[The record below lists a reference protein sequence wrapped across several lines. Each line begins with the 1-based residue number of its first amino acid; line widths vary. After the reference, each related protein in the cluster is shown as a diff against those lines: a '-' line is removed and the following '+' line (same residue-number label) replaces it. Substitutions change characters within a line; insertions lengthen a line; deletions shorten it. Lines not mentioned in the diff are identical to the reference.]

1 MSVRF
6 VAAMLLATVVSVWA
20 SGCAAPPLAPS
31 IAHDETQL
39 FRAKHFDWARLKAG
53 GLALL
58 GVTSGVAPAGI
69 REDVGFVLDQA
80 ASNLSRVRVIP
91 RSDAV
96 ARAKDVGMGG
106 DLERLMVGYDRH
118 GTIDAGLLRRFG
130 AAQGAR
136 YFLVT
141 RIIQYERITRAV
153 AGPVTALPTP
163 DLAPATRGTERVQ
176 RVRLRG
182 EVWDSRCGDM
192 VWTGEGGTE
201 AIEDTGTEDVR
212 LQDVLATAAKNLVG
226 QLPRSDD
233 GAAATATEQEC
244 GI

>member
-1 MSVRF
+1 MIVRV
-6 VAAMLLATVVSVWA
+6 VAAMVVSVWA
-20 SGCAAPPLAPS
+20 SGCAAPLAPS
-31 IAHDETQL
+31 IAHDEDQL

-58 GVTSGVAPAGI
+58 GVTSGVAPVGI
-69 REDVGFVLDQA
+69 REDVEFVLDQA
-80 ASNLSRVRVIP
+80 ASNLPRVRVIP

-96 ARAKDVGMGG
+96 ARAKEVGMGG
-106 DLERLMVGYDRH
+106 DLERLMREYDRH
-118 GTIDAGLLRRFG
+118 GTVDAGLLRRFG
-130 AAQGAR
+130 AVEGVR

-141 RIIQYERITRAV
+141 RIIQYERITRTV
-153 AGPVTALPTP
+153 AGPVTAMPTP
-163 DLAPATRGTERVQ
+163 DLAPVTRRTERVQ

-182 EVWDSRCGDM
+182 DVWDSRCGDI

-201 AIEDTGTEDVR
+201 AVEDTVTEDVR
-212 LQDVLATAAKNLVG
+212 LQDVLAMAAKNLVG

-233 GAAATATEQEC
+233 GAAATEKEC